1 MAISTRV
8 ELRPHP
14 IFEKL
19 AVVHKIATDVARK
32 MGQRDA

>member
-1 MAISTRV
+1 MAICGGGV
-8 ELRPHP
+8 ESRPS

-19 AVVHKIATDVARK
+19 AVVHKIARDVARK